1 MQNVGS
7 GRRELNLHL
16 AFCFTYEGQPHL
28 RGTLGSLLNV
38 DLNTEQTVHVSKLNF
53 KSVVV
58 ERGRDLR
65 LLGLSLVGDFDLLNG
80 VLSLGRAVLTEL
92 SGKDR
97 KANLAL
103 HKIGTRN
110 FNENILG
117 VKSDLGRL

>member
-1 MQNVGS
+1 M
-7 GRRELNLHL
+7 
-16 AFCFTYEGQPHL
+16 
-28 RGTLGSLLNV
+28 
-38 DLNTEQTVHVSKLNF
+38 SKLNF

-92 SGKDR
+92 SGEDR